1 VSGVRTPPARRALPL
16 VAGIVILCGAWAC
29 GKKGPPQAP
38 LRPVPS
44 AAAGFS
50 IERAGTAVTL
60 RFTVPETNIDGST
73 PPAADRVDI
82 FGLSK
87 AADAPAPTA
96 AELLVA
102 ANLVKSIAV
111 RPPDE
116 TPAASNATPAA
127 KPEAKPDTRPAPGEA
142 ASFVETVDTPD
153 PATPM
158 LRYYA
163 AVSAAGRRRGPLS
176 PVLRVPLSVSPA
188 SPTGLTIDYDERTL
202 TAVWTAASA
211 GQQFVV
217 DLTDRAGAPIRRAS
231 PSPLGAPKVELPV
244 ALGQEVCLVVRAVEV
259 RESVSLVGAPT
270 AATCVTP
277 VDRFAPP
284 PPTGLIA
291 AGGEGGVDLAWT
303 ASSAPDLAGYLV
315 LRGDNPDGTLQPL
328 MTAAVTGTTY
338 RDQTAKAGVSY
349 VYAVVAIDAAVPP
362 NRSKESN
369 RQSATAR

>member
-1 VSGVRTPPARRALPL
+1 VSSFRALPARRVLPL
-16 VAGIVILCGAWAC
+16 AAGIAILCGAWAC

-38 LRPVPS
+38 LRPVPTM
-44 AAAGFS
+44 AAGFS

-60 RFTVPETNIDGST
+60 RFTVPDGNLDGST
-73 PPAADRVDI
+73 PPAADRVDL

-87 AADAPAPTA
+87 AADAPPPTP
-96 AELLVA
+96 AELLVP
-102 ANLVKSIAV
+102 ANLLKSIAV
-111 RPPDE
+111 RPPDAS
-116 TPAASNATPAA
+116 PDASNATPAP

-142 ASFVETVDTPD
+142 ASFVETVATPD

-176 PVLRVPLSVSPA
+176 PVLHVPLSVSPA
-188 SPTGLTIDYDERTL
+188 SPTGVSIDYDERTL
-202 TAVWTAASA
+202 TAVWVAASP

-217 DLTDRAGAPIRRAS
+217 DLTDRAGAPVKRAS
-231 PSPLGAPKVELPV
+231 PSPFDAPKLELPV
-244 ALGQEVCLVVRAVEV
+244 AFGQEVCLVVRAVEI
-259 RESVSLVGAPT
+259 RESVSLIGPAT
-270 AATCVTP
+270 ATTCVTP

-284 PPTGLIA
+284 PPTGLFA

-328 MTAAVTGTTY
+328 MTTAVTGTTY

-349 VYAVVAIDAAVPP
+349 VYAVVAIDTAAPP
-362 NRSKESN
+362 NRSRESN
-369 RQSATAR
+369 RQVATAR